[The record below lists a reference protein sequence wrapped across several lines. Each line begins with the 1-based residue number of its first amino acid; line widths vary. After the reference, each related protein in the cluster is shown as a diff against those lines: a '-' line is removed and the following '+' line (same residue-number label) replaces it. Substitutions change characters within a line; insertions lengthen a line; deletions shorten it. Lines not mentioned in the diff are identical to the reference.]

1 MLKVAVLDTETTGI
15 NPDVH
20 EIIQI
25 GILVYNGFGGDLIEE
40 LNYKIQPR
48 NIESA
53 SAEALQVNGYTE
65 EGWKDARKIE
75 DVIED
80 IKLTLNKADVLIGH
94 NLIFDINFVNKTF
107 EEANQAIPSWP
118 PYYDTKSMA
127 RELRGNNSWNT
138 SLDRLCESYNI
149 NFEGRAHTAIVDC
162 ERTMTVWLKLV
173 DDAKT
178 DGRMGLIKLYTS
190 EKPYD
195 PFGRKRGGKI

>member
-1 MLKVAVLDTETTGI
+1 MLKVAVLDTETTGL

-20 EIIQI
+20 EMIQI

-40 LNYKIQPR
+40 VNYKIQPQ

-53 SAEALQVNGYTE
+53 SAEALAVNGYTE
-65 EGWKDARKIE
+65 EGWEGGSMLE
-75 DVIED
+75 DIIED
-80 IKLTLNKADVLIGH
+80 IRLTLNTADVLIGH
-94 NLIFDINFVNKTF
+94 NLIFDINFVNKAF
-107 EEANQAIPSWP
+107 EDTSMDPPRWA
-118 PYYDTKSMA
+118 PYYDTKAMA
-127 RELRGNNSWNT
+127 KALHGSNSWQS
-138 SLDRLCESYNI
+138 SLDRLCESYNV

-162 ERTMTVWLKLV
+162 ERTMTIWLKLV

-195 PFGRKRGGKI
+195 PFGRKRGARL